1 MTATVSDPAP
11 ILPERAASPT
21 ELSIL
26 NHPDQRTT
34 WTVVMTATLDDRD
47 PDLPDL
53 VASRLRALAD
63 QAPIL
68 RARWRGGRWHQ
79 DTPPR
84 PAIVPGDPLAAAE
97 LLQRFDLSREPP
109 VRLVIAA
116 EGSRLALAAH
126 HAALDGRGMLAVLAA
141 VLGTPAPDTPFPPS
155 RSRAAPAPR
164 WPSLREPVRRL
175 LVPADR
181 VAPSASPPH
190 RDTFVSRQGLALRPP
205 NITGQIAAACVS
217 AVADHN
223 RLRGRPWRRVGLSIA
238 LGGPP
243 AIGNVASYRRLDL
256 SFGDDVAEAVG
267 RGIRDPDAPTEMGFA
282 PRALRLLAPVAE
294 RFGDSLLISNLGR
307 TPLPGVKNVALY
319 PVARGGSAVAVAAS
333 STMEGRTTLSLRAR
347 DLSQADAESLLD
359 AIAYRIGAGGSSTE

>member
-141 VLGTPAPDTPFPPS
+141 VLGTPAPDTPFP
-155 RSRAAPAPR
+155 
-164 WPSLREPVRRL
+164 
-175 LVPADR
+175 
-181 VAPSASPPH
+181 
-190 RDTFVSRQGLALRPP
+190 
-205 NITGQIAAACVS
+205 
-217 AVADHN
+217 
-223 RLRGRPWRRVGLSIA
+223 
-238 LGGPP
+238 
-243 AIGNVASYRRLDL
+243 
-256 SFGDDVAEAVG
+256 
-267 RGIRDPDAPTEMGFA
+267 
-282 PRALRLLAPVAE
+282 
-294 RFGDSLLISNLGR
+294 
-307 TPLPGVKNVALY
+307 
-319 PVARGGSAVAVAAS
+319 
-333 STMEGRTTLSLRAR
+333 
-347 DLSQADAESLLD
+347 
-359 AIAYRIGAGGSSTE
+359 